1 MELQKKK
8 PNVAL
13 ITLPIG
19 NKIGE
24 SFVTKSLRLLEPLCS
39 ELFLITG
46 NFLAGTSERVH
57 VINIEC
63 PRSYGEKRSV
73 WIRILRF
80 LLIQLRASLEL
91 VKIFSKIDIA
101 LFHLGGELN
110 LLPIFCSKLYGKK
123 TSIFYYGVQKSQEM
137 RLNEPSG
144 ASRVIF
150 PLVARVLERVIF
162 CLVDQIAVEAESII
176 EGGSFGRY
184 KGKVSANGAFYVDTS
199 RFRLERELKDRKE
212 LVGLICALVPKK
224 GVVNLIDAIPLI
236 LEKLPDIEFL
246 IGGNGSLF
254 NEIKDR
260 LERDGLSDKVNL
272 TGWLSNDGVVHYLN
286 QMRLFI
292 LPSYEEGL
300 PNIILE
306 AMACG
311 TPVLATP
318 VGGIPDVIRDE
329 RTGFILK
336 DNFAESIARGVVKAL
351 NHPELLEITKSAWAL
366 VESKYSYTAAVR
378 RYQNIL
384 TSLC

>member
-1 MELQKKK
+1 MDNPSK

-13 ITLPIG
+13 VTLPIG

-24 SFVTKSLRLLEPLCS
+24 SFVTKSLRLLEPLCG

-46 NFLAGTSERVH
+46 NFLAGINGRVH

-63 PRSYGEKRSV
+63 PRNYGEKRPV
-73 WIRILRF
+73 WIRILSF
-80 LLIQLRASLEL
+80 LLIQLRISLKF
-91 VKIFSKIDIA
+91 VQISSKIDIA

-110 LLPIFCSKLYGKK
+110 LLPILCSKLFGKK
-123 TSIFYYGVQKSQEM
+123 TAIFYYGIQKSWEM

-144 ASRVIF
+144 AGGVIF
-150 PLVARVLERVIF
+150 PLVTRVLERMIF
-162 CLVDQIAVEAESII
+162 RLVDQIVVEADSII
-176 EGGSFGRY
+176 ERGSFGRF

-199 RFRLERELKDRKE
+199 RFRLERKLKNRKE
-212 LVGLICALVPKK
+212 LIGLICTLVPKK
-224 GVVNLIDAIPLI
+224 GVVNLIDAIPLV

-246 IGGNGSLF
+246 IGGAGPLF

-260 LERDGLSDKVNL
+260 LERDKLCEKVHL
-272 TGWLSNDGVVHYLN
+272 TGWLSNDQVVDYLN
-286 QMRLFI
+286 QMKLFI

-318 VGGIPDVIRDE
+318 VGGIPDVIKDE
-329 RTGFILK
+329 KTGFILE
-336 DNFAESIARGVVKAL
+336 DNSAESIARGVVKAL
-351 NHPELLEITKSAWAL
+351 NHPQLLETTKNARAL
-366 VESKYSYTAAVR
+366 IENKYSYVAAVR
-378 RYQNIL
+378 RYENIL
-384 TSLC
+384 NSVR